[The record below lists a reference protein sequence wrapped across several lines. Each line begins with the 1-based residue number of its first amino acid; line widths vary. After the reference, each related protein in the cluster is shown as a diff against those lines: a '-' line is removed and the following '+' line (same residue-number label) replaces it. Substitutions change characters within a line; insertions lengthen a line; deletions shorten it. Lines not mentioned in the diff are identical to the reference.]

1 VSLTEKM
8 WQLKQRLIA
17 AMRAGL
23 PPKQ

>member
-17 AMRAGL
+17 AMRMDL
-23 PPKQ
+23 PSRE